1 VQFDKLDLGYLQY
14 WALELELSDLLT
26 RSLME
31 AGYSF

>member
-1 VQFDKLDLGYLQY
+1 LQY